1 MHPLILRLCCS
12 IADPS
17 GEDDEAAVEHRWI
30 SDVNCCRPNASI
42 EDFLQNKFYQAL
54 DNGFGDSIDI
64 YFGKLIL
71 ADVKRYSK
79 Q

>member
-42 EDFLQNKFYQAL
+42 GDFLQNKFYQAL
-54 DNGFGDSIDI
+54 DNGFGDSIDKI
-64 YFGKLIL
+64 IEVIPLNFETS
-71 ADVKRYSK
+71 VNV
-79 Q
+79 